1 VAARTGN
8 HENRRFELPELACGR
23 LALPIQDYLEQ
34 LHARCLELRA
44 GEVATYIPELAK
56 ADPDW
61 FGISLATSDGRVY
74 EVGDT
79 RRPFTIQSISK
90 PFVYGLALEDRGR
103 DAVLKR
109 IGVEPTGDAF
119 NSISLEQ
126 GTGRPLNPMINAGA
140 IAAASLVAGH
150 SDQDRIYRILGTFS
164 LYAGRQLSIDQGVYR
179 SESDTG
185 HRNRAIAHMLRNFDI
200 LTDAPEGPLDVY
212 FQQCSISVDCRD
224 LSLMGATLAN
234 GGVNPLTGER
244 AIRNE
249 CVESILSVMAT
260 CGMYDYAGAWMYWVG
275 LPAKSG
281 VSGGVLAVLPGQL
294 AIAVFSPRLDARGN
308 SVRGVEVCKQLSS
321 DLGLH
326 SLRVPRSS
334 RSAIRARYDLSAV
347 RSKRIRTAD
356 QRELLAELGQRTRIY
371 ELHGD
376 LAFSGVEATAW
387 HISGDGADL
396 DCAILDLER
405 VTAIDDAAARIVLAL
420 LVGMAERD
428 QRLVLVA
435 GETHSRLLRFLSE
448 HLTGERQHWLLTF
461 KDVDHA
467 LEWCEERLLRK
478 HSGWSAPASISLA
491 EHQLCRGLDPAAVEC
506 LEAFLERETF
516 APGELIVRKG
526 VAADRFYLLTRGE
539 VSVTVDV
546 PSGVQRRIST
556 LSAGMTFGE
565 LAVVSDAPRSADVR
579 ADRPVETY
587 AITTEAFRRLGES
600 RPDIKLVLLE
610 NLLRGASHTATR
622 LTEEVTALSR

>member
-1 VAARTGN
+1 MRRT
-8 HENRRFELPELACGR
+8 
-23 LALPIQDYLEQ
+23 
-34 LHARCLELRA
+34 
-44 GEVATYIPELAK
+44 
-56 ADPDW
+56 
-61 FGISLATSDGRVY
+61 
-74 EVGDT
+74 
-79 RRPFTIQSISK
+79 
-90 PFVYGLALEDRGR
+90 
-103 DAVLKR
+103 
-109 IGVEPTGDAF
+109 
-119 NSISLEQ
+119 
-126 GTGRPLNPMINAGA
+126 
-140 IAAASLVAGH
+140 
-150 SDQDRIYRILGTFS
+150 
-164 LYAGRQLSIDQGVYR
+164 
-179 SESDTG
+179 
-185 HRNRAIAHMLRNFDI
+185 
-200 LTDAPEGPLDVY
+200 GPLDVY

-249 CVESILSVMAT
+249 CVESILSVMAHLRDVRL
-260 CGMYDYAGAWMYWVG
+260 CRRVDVLGGPAGQERR
-275 LPAKSG
+275 L
-281 VSGGVLAVLPGQL
+281 LAG
-294 AIAVFSPRLDARGN
+294 FSPCCRDSSPSPCSHRDSTRAATACAASR
-308 SVRGVEVCKQLSS
+308 SASSCRS

-478 HSGWSAPASISLA
+478 HTGWSAPASISLA

-516 APGELIVRKG
+516 APG
-526 VAADRFYLLTRGE
+526 
-539 VSVTVDV
+539 S
-546 PSGVQRRIST
+546 
-556 LSAGMTFGE
+556 
-565 LAVVSDAPRSADVR
+565 
-579 ADRPVETY
+579 
-587 AITTEAFRRLGES
+587 
-600 RPDIKLVLLE
+600 
-610 NLLRGASHTATR
+610 
-622 LTEEVTALSR
+622 